1 MSHSLKATDNDND
14 NDNKKDS
21 SSSQSTFSFRQ
32 VREQLLPPAP
42 GRFGHDSLVSAS
54 SVQMQSRGC
63 LLLPVAQFYPR
74 PFTVDPPA
82 RIQSKMRIASSV
94 FDMSG
99 GHITECVSLSRR
111 SRIHAAAKRDIETI
125 SSSTNG
131 QVQVPAAS
139 LMNLSLSEHC
149 RR

>member
-1 MSHSLKATDNDND
+1 
-14 NDNKKDS
+14 
-21 SSSQSTFSFRQ
+21 
-32 VREQLLPPAP
+32 
-42 GRFGHDSLVSAS
+42 
-54 SVQMQSRGC
+54 
-63 LLLPVAQFYPR
+63 
-74 PFTVDPPA
+74 
-82 RIQSKMRIASSV
+82 MRIASSV

-139 LMNLSLSEHC
+139 LMDLSLSEHC
-149 RR
+149 RVDEYAERWAEELMRNYDATKPPRCLTIVLDFNALRPQFLGTVCR